1 MFKPDSPNPSAPQPS
16 GCLVSPDDT
25 RVEYDSPARFGGA
38 IIFAETD
45 QVAPLYTLVKLQD
58 AP

>member
-16 GCLVSPDDT
+16 GCLVSP
-25 RVEYDSPARFGGA
+25 DSPARFGGA